1 MLDQRTIDVEEDR
14 LRTAVASLPDSE
26 RAAFHREARRRLRD
40 PDTYAV
46 LNWFFMV
53 GLHHFYLGR
62 YGRGLLDIGLV
73 AAGIGLMIGGHVL
86 VGLGAILVVLVVE
99 LQALFRS
106 QVIVQAWNN
115 GIQRQLLR
123 EYGIDPEAR
132 ATGATGSRRN
142 R

>member
-1 MLDQRTIDVEEDR
+1 MLDRRAIEAEEDR
-14 LRTAVASLPDSE
+14 LRAVAAGLPDLE

-62 YGRGLLDIGLV
+62 HGRGLLDIALV
-73 AAGIGLMIGGHVL
+73 AIGIALMVGGHVL
-86 VGLGAILVVLVVE
+86 IGFGAILVVIILE

-115 GIQRQLLR
+115 RIQRELLR
-123 EYGIDPEAR
+123 EFGVDPDASS
-132 ATGATGSRRN
+132 AGPGHN
-142 R
+142 H

>member
-1 MLDQRTIDVEEDR
+1 MDDRRAIDAEEDR
-14 LRTAVASLPDSE
+14 LRAAAARLPDSE
-26 RAAFHREARRRLRD
+26 RAAFYREARRRFRD

-62 YGRGLLDIGLV
+62 HLRGLLDIALV
-73 AAGIGLMIGGHVL
+73 AGGVALMIAGH
-86 VGLGAILVVLVVE
+86 GLAGLTAVLVVFVLE

-115 GIQRQLLR
+115 RIQRALLR
-123 EYGIDPEAR
+123 EYGMDPDAPVADPGR
-132 ATGATGSRRN
+132 DR
-142 R
+142 